1 MISFFKRMNSRH
13 RRTLTIAEQDRIV
26 QNCLHASFGTMTV
39 LPQSM
44 RQRFIQEFTQML
56 QTQLARVEV
65 YPEGIPRLE
74 AELLRKYRPVC
85 AAKAV
90 GIICGQSIGEM
101 QTQTTLNTFHKTG
114 LTEKLVVAG
123 VPRFLEIIDTNRS
136 ETQGTPSAYIYFRA
150 PGPTSISATRELV
163 GSSLVHF
170 TLEKLVTRWTTHTHT
185 EPCPWYP
192 EAVDPRML
200 RMQLQLNLETLFRY
214 KITLD
219 DVALRIRAQYPTYR
233 VWPSPLHLGRLDIWP
248 LGAVERE
255 DELEDKIY
263 PQLATIAICGIER
276 VQNIFFLKSTS
287 TSTDAPE
294 WYIETDG
301 SNLESILNLPY
312 VDSYR
317 TYSNDIWEI
326 YALFG
331 IEAVRAY
338 IVEELTQLMPTI
350 HASHI
355 TLLADRM
362 TVSGRLRSIS
372 RYTRKHENSSVL
384 SKATFEETLSGFLR
398 SALLNEVDSVN
409 GSSASI
415 ICGRIPKVGTGLNDL
430 VL

>member
-1 MISFFKRMNSRH
+1 MDT
-13 RRTLTIAEQDRIV
+13 RRSLTTEEQHRIV
-26 QNCLHASFGTMTV
+26 HNCLQASFGTINV
-39 LPQSM
+39 LPHSM
-44 RQRFIQEFTQML
+44 RQRFIHEFTQML
-56 QTQLARVEV
+56 QSQLARVEV

-74 AELLRKYRPVC
+74 TEILRKFRPVC

-150 PGPTSISATRELV
+150 PGPTSISATRQLV
-163 GSSLVHF
+163 GSSLVHY
-170 TLEKLVTRWTTHTHT
+170 TLEKLVTRWTTHAHT
-185 EPCPWYP
+185 EPCAWYP
-192 EAVDPRML
+192 EPVDSRTL
-200 RMQLQLNLETLFRY
+200 RIQLQLNLETLFRY
-214 KITLD
+214 KITLE
-219 DVALRIRAQYPTYR
+219 DVAVRIRTQYPTFR
-233 VWPSPLHLGRLDIWP
+233 VWPSPLHLGRLDVWP
-248 LGAVERE
+248 LGAIERE

-276 VQNIFFLKSTS
+276 VQNVFFLKST
-287 TSTDAPE
+287 TAQE

-301 SNLESILNLPY
+301 SNLESILNLEY

>member
-1 MISFFKRMNSRH
+1 MPPSR
-13 RRTLTIAEQDRIV
+13 RKLTEPEQHCIV
-26 QNCLHASFGTMTV
+26 QTCLDASFGTITI
-39 LPQSM
+39 LPLSM
-44 RQRFIQEFTQML
+44 RERFIREFTQML
-56 QTQLARVEV
+56 QTQLESVEV
-65 YPEGIPRLE
+65 YPEGIPRLA
-74 AELLRKYRPVC
+74 AEIVKKYRPVC

-136 ETQGTPSAYIYFRA
+136 ETQGTPSAYIYFRT
-150 PGPTSISATRELV
+150 PRPTSISVTRQLI
-163 GSSLVHF
+163 GSSLVHY
-170 TLEKLVTRWTTHTHT
+170 TLDKLVTRWTTHTQT
-185 EPCPWYP
+185 EPCAWYP
-192 EAVDPRML
+192 EPLADASVHL
-200 RMQLQLNLETLFRY
+200 QLHLNLETLFRY
-214 KITLD
+214 KITLEE
-219 DVALRIRAQYPTYR
+219 VALRIRTHYPTFR
-233 VWPSPLHLGRLDIWP
+233 VWSSPLPIGRVDVWP

-255 DELEDKIY
+255 VDLEDKIY
-263 PQLATIAICGIER
+263 PQLSSVAICGIER
-276 VQNIFFLKSTS
+276 IQNIFFLKSTGS
-287 TSTDAPE
+287 TPE

-301 SNLESILNLPY
+301 SNLENILNLPY

-317 TYSNDIWEI
+317 THSNDIWEI

-331 IEAVRAY
+331 IEAVRTY
-338 IVEELTQLMPTI
+338 IVEELFQLMPTI